1 MLIHRQ
7 DICFH
12 HTNIDELLNV
22 FSFDRMTSVIFL
34 WTRAIEKDGERA
46 TDFQPK
52 STFWLGLLRSES
64 SLSELTIG
72 KNKMTFNVWGD
83 VSSHQ
88 NYVTFKAYPNGR
100 THQVIQVPTSPCFF
114 NLHHIHMIIIIS
126 ISIIILPFK
135 YWGVP
140 NKSVKNCPEK
150 YFLQK

>member
-1 MLIHRQ
+1 MSIHRQ

-12 HTNIDELLNV
+12 HTNIDELLNSQSNV
-22 FSFDRMTSVIFL
+22 FSFDRLISVTFSCEREL
-34 WTRAIEKDGERA
+34 EKR
-46 TDFQPK
+46 TKRPK
-52 STFWLGLLRSES
+52 SALWLGLLRSKS